1 MGYANAQKVRAP
13 DDLALETAAASPA
26 LLDALDCL
34 RIAITMYDANERLTY
49 ANQHFDYLFKAMPKR
64 ETLMGT
70 TYGDIVHL
78 EIAGGEIAMTA
89 LLDGADTFVAR
100 RRHQLTSGDF
110 RPFDLNLSDGRVIEI
125 KSRRTK
131 DGGNIVLWSDVTAAK
146 NLMSRL
152 EDAIELSA
160 DAFAFFDRND
170 RMVVCNH
177 EFAALYGRPAAE
189 MQGVEF
195 RKMITD
201 AVERGRVTI
210 EGDKDAWIARRLD
223 LHNAEAG
230 VMTLETKSGAAFLV
244 RDRKTRDGGRVTVLT
259 DITDERRVEAAL
271 AEQSRSLE
279 KTREALKAT
288 RFNAEKQANYLADL
302 TKKLDTVSASAD
314 TTKKT
319 MLRTMSHELKTP
331 LNAII
336 GFSDLLRQLADSF
349 TPDQVKEYAGLIHTG
364 GHNLLRMINHIL
376 DLTKVAGG
384 KFELTRTRLDV
395 SGALWVAKDIFAERA
410 ADKNITIDADACP
423 VGLFAEV
430 DENAFGQ
437 MVNQLIDNA
446 VSFSNDGCT
455 VTLSAFGQDGRIFLR
470 ISDNGPGVA
479 PEDMQRILEPFE
491 QVGRSTTDHA
501 QGAGLGLTLVKAF
514 SELHGGVL
522 TIESAPGEGFAA
534 VIALPSAD

>member
-13 DDLALETAAASPA
+13 DGLALEAAAASPA

-49 ANQHFDYLFKAMPKR
+49 ANQHFDYLFRAMPKR
-64 ETLMGT
+64 ETLIGV
-70 TYGDIVHL
+70 TYGDIVHR
-78 EIAGGEIAMTA
+78 EVAAGEIAMTA
-89 LLDGADTFVAR
+89 LLDGPDAFVAQ

-110 RPFDLNLSDGRVIEI
+110 KPFDLALADGRVIEI
-125 KSRRTK
+125 KARRTK
-131 DGGNIVLWSDVTAAK
+131 DGGFIVLWSDVTAAK

-177 EFAALYGRPAAE
+177 EFAALYGKPAAE
-189 MQGVEF
+189 MQNVEF
-195 RKMITD
+195 RTMIAD
-201 AVERGRVTI
+201 AVERGRVLI
-210 EGDKDAWIARRLD
+210 DSDKEAWIARRLD

-230 VMTLETKSGAAFLV
+230 VMTLETKSGAAYLV

-279 KTREALKAT
+279 KTREALKTT
-288 RFNAEKQANYLADL
+288 RFNAERQANYLADL

-319 MLRTMSHELKTP
+319 LLRTMSHELKTP

-349 TPDQVKEYAGLIHTG
+349 TPEQVKEYAGLIHMG

-384 KFELTRTRLDV
+384 KFELSRTRLDV
-395 SGALWVAKDIFAERA
+395 SGALWVAKDAFAERA
-410 ADKNITIDADACP
+410 AEKSITIDADDCP

-437 MVNQLIDNA
+437 MINQLIDNA
-446 VSFSNDGCT
+446 VSFSNEGCL

-470 ISDNGPGVA
+470 VADNGPGVA
-479 PEDMQRILEPFE
+479 AEDIQRILEPFE

-522 TIESAPGEGFAA
+522 TVESAPGEGFAA
-534 VIALPSAD
+534 VIALPAAS